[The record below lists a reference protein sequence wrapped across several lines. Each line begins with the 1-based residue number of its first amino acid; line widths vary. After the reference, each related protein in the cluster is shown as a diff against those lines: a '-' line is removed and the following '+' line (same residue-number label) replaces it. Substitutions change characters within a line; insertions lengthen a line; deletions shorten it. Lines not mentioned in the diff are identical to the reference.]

1 MSYPGTK
8 GVWLRGGVKWWCRLQ
23 VISGGVMG
31 SEQLCH
37 VIKGAWLM
45 GGVKWQVR
53 VGWGKKDEDA
63 ID

>member
-1 MSYPGTK
+1 M
-8 GVWLRGGVKWWCRLQ
+8 
-23 VISGGVMG
+23 ISGGVMG